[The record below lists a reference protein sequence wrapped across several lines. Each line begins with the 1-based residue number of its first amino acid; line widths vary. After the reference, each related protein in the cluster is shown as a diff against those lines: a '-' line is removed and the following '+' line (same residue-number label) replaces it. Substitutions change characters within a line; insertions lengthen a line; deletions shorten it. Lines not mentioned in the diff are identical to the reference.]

1 MRRNAI
7 RLSKSLRCPALYSS
21 LDAST
26 WSSTLF
32 IFIYTVCVCVC
43 ALQAKCFLAS
53 CGTLRCP
60 QFQFFFQLLPI
71 NKEAF
76 RPTVQSAEM
85 CWSCRRTYLPVVS
98 TQRSCCSSSLSI
110 YLCACVCVCGNS
122 SEFACARGAA
132 WLRLAFLLAFIIL
145 IGDVVACKQ

>member
-7 RLSKSLRCPALYSS
+7 CLSKSLRCPALYSS

-32 IFIYTVCVCVC
+32 IFIYTVCVCVLCRLNASWHLVARC
-43 ALQAKCFLAS
+43 AVRSSSFS
-53 CGTLRCP
+53 
-60 QFQFFFQLLPI
+60 FQLLPI

-110 YLCACVCVCGNS
+110 YLYVSVCVCVAILQNLHVL
-122 SEFACARGAA
+122 GAQLGFG
-132 WLRLAFLLAFIIL
+132 WLFFWRL
-145 IGDVVACKQ
+145 

>member
-7 RLSKSLRCPALYSS
+7 CLSKSLRCPALYSS

-32 IFIYTVCVCVC
+32 IFIYTVCACVCVC

-110 YLCACVCVCGNS
+110 YLCACVCVAILQNLHVL
-122 SEFACARGAA
+122 GAQLGFG
-132 WLRLAFLLAFIIL
+132 WLFFWRL
-145 IGDVVACKQ
+145 